1 MYTDFKKKAKMLK
14 QAAVFLRIWKLGGD
28 CPARSF
34 DSAWI
39 WIMGRKCVLISVDS
53 VLQARVV
60 LYYLNYS

>member
-1 MYTDFKKKAKMLK
+1 MLK